1 MPLQRYIAFLRAIN
15 VGGHTVKMDVLR
27 KYFEKTGFS
36 SVETFI
42 ASGNVI
48 FETNSRDAEALER
61 QIERDLKQ
69 MLGYE
74 VATFLR
80 TPSELANILA
90 NNPFASDPPDSEEG
104 SLYIAFLPA
113 APGAEAMEGILASRT
128 AETEFLLRDREI
140 FCRFR
145 KKMSD
150 SKFSGARFE
159 KTIGMPMTMRNI
171 TTVRKLAARF
181 PAKPVGEMP

>member
-1 MPLQRYIAFLRAIN
+1 MQRYIAFLRAIN
-15 VGGHTVKMDVLR
+15 VGGHTVKMDSLR
-27 KYFEKTGFS
+27 KYFEESGFTN
-36 SVETFI
+36 VETLI

-48 FETNSRDAEALER
+48 FETDSRDTEVLAR
-61 QIERDLKQ
+61 QIESDLEQ
-69 MLGYE
+69 LLGYP
-74 VATFLR
+74 VATFIR
-80 TPSELANILA
+80 TPSELANVLG
-90 NNPFASDPPDSEEG
+90 NNPFASDEPDSEEQ

-128 AETEFLLRDREI
+128 AETEFVLKDREI

-171 TTVRKLAARF
+171 NTVRKLAVRYLA
-181 PAKPVGEMP
+181 PPTGDIH